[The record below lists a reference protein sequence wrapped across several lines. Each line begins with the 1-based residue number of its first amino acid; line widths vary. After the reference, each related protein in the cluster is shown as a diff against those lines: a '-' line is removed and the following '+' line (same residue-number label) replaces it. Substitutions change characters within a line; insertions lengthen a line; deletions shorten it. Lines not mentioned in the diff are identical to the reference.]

1 MGDQRGDHT
10 WHEGGIVHDAD
21 THHLHGEDGGCHRSA
36 EQRGK
41 RSAHTAHDHDVLVL
55 LIKMK
60 QTSQT
65 VSNTAAELQGSTLTA
80 GRTAEQVG
88 DQRRD
93 KNERRHAQRQF
104 IAGMD
109 GGEYKVCA
117 GIALIVKQAV
127 GTYNENTSDRK
138 QENKPRIFCADE
150 SDKSHAQI
158 KKCAHR
164 SDQHTGEDG
173 EYHPFQGSL

>member
-1 MGDQRGDHT
+1 MARMEISTAEPIVKSGIFSEREAVRAHAERGGNRVGDQRGDHT

-65 VSNTAAELQGSTLTA
+65 VSNTAAELRGSTLTA
-80 GRTAEQVG
+80 GRTAG
-88 DQRRD
+88 T
-93 KNERRHAQRQF
+93 
-104 IAGMD
+104 
-109 GGEYKVCA
+109 GG
-117 GIALIVKQAV
+117 
-127 GTYNENTSDRK
+127 
-138 QENKPRIFCADE
+138 
-150 SDKSHAQI
+150 
-158 KKCAHR
+158 
-164 SDQHTGEDG
+164 
-173 EYHPFQGSL
+173 

>member
-1 MGDQRGDHT
+1 MMP
-10 WHEGGIVHDAD
+10 D

-41 RSAHTAHDHDVLVL
+41 RSAHTAHDHDVFVL

-127 GTYNENTSDRK
+127 GTLTMRIPPTGSRKISHGFFVRTSVTR
-138 QENKPRIFCADE
+138 AM
-150 SDKSHAQI
+150 
-158 KKCAHR
+158 HR
-164 SDQHTGEDG
+164 
-173 EYHPFQGSL
+173 